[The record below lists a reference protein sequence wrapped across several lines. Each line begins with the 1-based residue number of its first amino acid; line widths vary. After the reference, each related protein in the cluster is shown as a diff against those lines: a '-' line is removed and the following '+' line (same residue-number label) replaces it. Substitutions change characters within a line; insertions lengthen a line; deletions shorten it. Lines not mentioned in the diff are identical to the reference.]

1 MKSIILAA
9 ILMATPAAA
18 YAKAQQPLAEVNGK
32 AISRAEAEKRLWA
45 IYGEKMTDALITEEV
60 MLQTAAKFNI
70 KPDAKDLALELAEM
84 KKSYGGE
91 DGYKA
96 ALARHN
102 MTEREVR
109 TNIEQQQMIRAV
121 VKKLSGVNIT
131 DADAEKFFN
140 ENKDKFAAPTAV
152 QLRQMLLASK
162 TKASDM
168 LAALKAGADFEK
180 LAKEVSDD
188 PAAKQTGGE
197 MGYVDETSLIEPV
210 AIAIAKLTPG
220 GLSDVLEV
228 DGKFYIIKVEG
239 RKPSVPAQ
247 FGAVREQIKQTLE
260 QSAIDKTAGQIIE
273 KLRGEAK
280 IKNYYIEGK

>member
-1 MKSIILAA
+1 
-9 ILMATPAAA
+9 MATPAAA